1 MAISRR
7 NFLRGGIGAAVLAG
21 ASSSLSPLLRVR
33 RAWGGG
39 AGLATRRVV
48 LVGIG
53 GGLRMRESLGMGE
66 GATMP
71 NLFGTTPLVT
81 GFGTGSQG
89 APRIAPEYAAV
100 APQLILPAV
109 RATPLHTEGTLI
121 TNLRYADGPPG
132 HLQGHGCLL
141 SGAYNTIENRA
152 DARLPT
158 PTIFEIHRKAAG
170 APATDAWYLSN
181 PGGFYRALLSSGH
194 PLYGPRYAP
203 TYLQP
208 PGVMSPLVPIVASG
222 KRSLDVATEALPTVP
237 HDAAEDAAVARLT
250 AVIDANTPAW
260 DRDDVFPH
268 AAADEALQVQDHVG
282 EIFADPTYQ
291 SYFPD
296 SFGIGMRAGDGSLDS
311 TADALTV
318 YHAERVLDRFQPAL
332 LAMTLLD
339 VDTCH
344 QDFNGYLR
352 AQQIAD
358 AAVAH
363 LWAFIQG
370 HPSLR
375 DETTLIVMPEHGRH
389 LFFNG
394 QNPDSLG
401 RSGIDHGQGDDGD
414 RNVWMLALGPDI
426 RRDVVT
432 APTGITQP
440 GRSSGSYETID
451 AVMTSMTLLGHGDR
465 LTTDLTQAST
475 RPGLVIDEV
484 MA

>member
-7 NFLRGGIGAAVLAG
+7 NFLRGGLGAAAFAG
-21 ASSSLSPLLRVR
+21 ASTALAPLVRVK

-71 NLFGTTPLVT
+71 NLFGTTPLVA
-81 GFGTGSQG
+81 GFGSGTQG
-89 APRIAPEYAAV
+89 APRIAPEYAAMARPLV
-100 APQLILPAV
+100 LPAA
-109 RATPLHTEGTLI
+109 RAVPLYTEGTLV

-158 PTIFEIHRKAAG
+158 PTIFEVHRKQAD

-194 PLYGPRYAP
+194 PAYGARYAP

-208 PGVMSPLVPIVASG
+208 PGVMSPLVPIVTSG
-222 KRSLDVATEALPTVP
+222 KRSLDVGTEALPTVP
-237 HDAAEDAAVARLT
+237 RDAAEDAAVARLT
-250 AVIDANTPAW
+250 AVIDANTPQW

-268 AAADEALQVQDHVG
+268 APADEAAEVQGHVADF
-282 EIFADPTYQ
+282 FADATYQ
-291 SYFPD
+291 SYFPN
-296 SFGIGMRAGDGSLDS
+296 SFGIGMQAADGSLDG
-311 TADALTV
+311 TPDALTV
-318 YHAERVLDRFQPAL
+318 YHAERVLDRFMPSV

-363 LWAFIQG
+363 LWAFIQS

-426 RRDVVT
+426 RRNNVI
-432 APTGITQP
+432 APTGVTQT
-440 GRSSGSYETID
+440 GRTSGRYETID
-451 AVMTSMTLLGHGDR
+451 AVMTSMTLLGHGDK
-465 LTTDLTQAST
+465 LGEDITASSK
-475 RPGLVIDEV
+475 RPGLMIDEV
-484 MA
+484 LL